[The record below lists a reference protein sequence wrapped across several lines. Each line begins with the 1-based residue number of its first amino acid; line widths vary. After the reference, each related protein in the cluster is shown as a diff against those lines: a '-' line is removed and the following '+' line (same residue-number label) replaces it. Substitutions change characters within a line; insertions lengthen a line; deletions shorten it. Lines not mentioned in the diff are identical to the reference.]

1 MPPYRKFPPPHGRCA
16 APAAAPA
23 ATYPPA
29 RYSAAR
35 YSAARYSAPHIRQ
48 PHNLRPIFGKG
59 LTRRTVER
67 QRPIFRTELPRQRP
81 SPSCAQG
88 HAGFTRP
95 RHSTISCHQPTGS
108 NRAPFIGTASIR
120 TRRRKNRPF
129 FLAIKAKNRYLC
141 SDATG
146 RLAAFRTHFG
156 HRITPIPYL

>member
-1 MPPYRKFPPPHGRCA
+1 MPPYRKFPPPHGRCT
-16 APAAAPA
+16 APAAGPP

-35 YSAARYSAPHIRQ
+35 YSAPHILQ
-48 PHNLRPIFGKG
+48 PHNLRPYILRPIFGKSP
-59 LTRRTVER
+59 TRRTVER

-95 RHSTISCHQPTGS
+95 RHSTISGHQPTSS

-120 TRRRKNRPF
+120 TRRRKKSTI